1 MNQIRKIKVNSSNLR
16 INESLGPVSVDMD
29 KRTVEMV
36 FSTGEKGKRSS
47 FFGSYFEE
55 LEISER
61 AIDLTRLNS
70 GAPLLATHDDKSL
83 DSVVGVVER
92 AWVEGDK
99 AKAIVRFA
107 KDEIS
112 ERVFQKVVD
121 GILRN
126 VSVGYTAEYEDV
138 SKDEDEIPTYRAVRW
153 TPMEVSIVPI
163 GFDKNAQI
171 RNNEQDKETE
181 ITITKK
187 VVEKNEENKRMSEE
201 NKQKEIQAAIDQEK
215 TRCLEIRK
223 AVKEAGLK
231 EELAE
236 EYISRNVTLDDV
248 RTNVT
253 LFKKYQ
259 KENEANAVSPTAS
272 ITVGTEN
279 QEKRRDLIVDAM
291 LHRADSQNFRLDD
304 NSKQFAGRSLLR
316 VMEMHVGRSPFES
329 DTEFV
334 KRVMTTSD
342 LPYILAN
349 VAEKTAQKR
358 YELAPKTFE
367 AWTSSG
373 TLRDYK
379 EATQVRA
386 GDIGELKQMT
396 EAGEYEESNIGEEK
410 ETAQLEK
417 YGVIHSF
424 SDKMLINDDLNL
436 ILSVARESGVAQA
449 RLDNKLAYLA
459 ITSNPVMADGENLF
473 STAHANLAGA
483 GAAISET
490 TFNDAFLA
498 MRTQRSVDGR
508 DQLNIAP
515 EFLIVGPQLETSA
528 KKFLATVQPNQ
539 TSQVNIFSNSV
550 KLVVDAAITD
560 KSYFFAANPM
570 MVDTVKVNRLAGQ
583 EQVRVD
589 SRVNWRNDAV
599 ELKLSYA
606 VQAKAMDFR
615 GLYKVPTF

>member
-16 INESLGPVSVDMD
+16 INESLGAVTVDTE

-61 AIDLTRLNS
+61 AIDLTRLNA
-70 GAPLLATHDDKSL
+70 GAPVLAAHDASNL

-92 AWVEGDK
+92 AWVEGTE

-112 ERVFQKVVD
+112 ERVFQKVSD

-171 RNNEQDKETE
+171 RNNELNKETE
-181 ITITKK
+181 ITVTKK
-187 VVEKNEENKRMSEE
+187 VTENNKEKERMSEE
-201 NKQKEIQAAIDQEK
+201 NNKKEMQAAVLQEQ
-215 TRCLEIRK
+215 TRCIEIRK

-231 EELAE
+231 EDLAE
-236 EYISRNVTLDDV
+236 EYITRNTSIDDV
-248 RTNVT
+248 RTNLS

-259 KENEANAVSPTAS
+259 KENEANAVSSTATV
-272 ITVGTEN
+272 TVGTEN
-279 QEKRRDLIVDAM
+279 QDARRDAIVNAM
-291 LHRADSQNFRLDD
+291 LHRADSQNFRLDE

-329 DTEFV
+329 DSEFV

-367 AWTSSG
+367 MWTSSG
-373 TLRDYK
+373 TLKDYK
-379 EATQVRA
+379 EAMQVRA
-386 GDIGELKQMT
+386 GDIGELKQMN
-396 EAGEYEESNIGEEK
+396 EAGEYEESNLGEER

-449 RLDNKLAYLA
+449 RLDNKLAYAA
-459 ITSNPVMADGENLF
+459 ITSNPTMSDGNALF
-473 STAHANLAGA
+473 STAHANLRSA
-483 GAAISET
+483 GAAIDEA
-490 TFNDAFLA
+490 TFNDAFKA
-498 MRTQRSVDGR
+498 MRTQMSVDKR

-515 EFLIVGPQLETSA
+515 EFLIVGPELETSA
-528 KKFLATVQPNQ
+528 KKFLALVQPNQ

-550 KLVVDAAITD
+550 KLIVDAAISD
-560 KSYFFAANPM
+560 KSYYFAANPNL
-570 MVDTVKVNRLAGQ
+570 VDTVKVNRLAGQ